1 MSKRK
6 AIACERITSDFE
18 AYEAYV
24 TSSSS
29 KRTKVS
35 ALSKE
40 YVPDEVI
47 SDPKRQSLHP
57 LTCVIKDQERD
68 EEFIKR
74 LEESRL
80 FWDLPVIPF
89 YLGSECSTCEV
100 GDNYRANKFAL
111 VHDVTKL
118 LAYHLD
124 CEDNSFSKTY
134 TCSSCPDR
142 YNKKRKLRKKGR
154 RNQENHFEH
163 LITKHSIEVDQFLF
177 NLKLIPICSKDS
189 CKQDWLD
196 KLIEDMIFQGD
207 SYPILKMRKPSPPRA
222 PPSPRSPKCWEYM
235 LGLVDDYWTYRY
247 LTIIHFIFW
256 QDR

>member
-1 MSKRK
+1 MHCPRNMSHP
-6 AIACERITSDFE
+6 E
-18 AYEAYV
+18 
-24 TSSSS
+24 
-29 KRTKVS
+29 
-35 ALSKE
+35 
-40 YVPDEVI
+40 EVI
-47 SDPKRQSLHP
+47 SDPKRQSLHL
-57 LTCVIKDQERD
+57 LTCVIKDKESD

-154 RNQENHFEH
+154 RNQENHFVSNTSSRNIA
-163 LITKHSIEVDQFLF
+163 LKRTSSCSI
-177 NLKLIPICSKDS
+177 
-189 CKQDWLD
+189 
-196 KLIEDMIFQGD
+196 
-207 SYPILKMRKPSPPRA
+207 
-222 PPSPRSPKCWEYM
+222 
-235 LGLVDDYWTYRY
+235 
-247 LTIIHFIFW
+247 
-256 QDR
+256 

>member
-40 YVPDEVI
+40 YVPEEVI

-57 LTCVIKDQERD
+57 LTCVIKDKESD

-89 YLGSECSTCEV
+89 YLGSECSTC
-100 GDNYRANKFAL
+100 GDT
-111 VHDVTKL
+111 VQT
-118 LAYHLD
+118 
-124 CEDNSFSKTY
+124 
-134 TCSSCPDR
+134 SSP
-142 YNKKRKLRKKGR
+142 
-154 RNQENHFEH
+154 
-163 LITKHSIEVDQFLF
+163 LF
-177 NLKLIPICSKDS
+177 MTS
-189 CKQDWLD
+189 
-196 KLIEDMIFQGD
+196 
-207 SYPILKMRKPSPPRA
+207 PSWA
-222 PPSPRSPKCWEYM
+222 
-235 LGLVDDYWTYRY
+235 
-247 LTIIHFIFW
+247 
-256 QDR
+256 